1 ASCPSSKEPKIEAV
15 LGALRSRHSLGEAS
29 SCGTLSGRTELRRVV
44 VFPGA
49 AGRDARADDA
59 RASGAGLAIRVLDD
73 ARIRDR
79 RRGRIRDR
87 LVRARCRRA
96 AATGARLLGELS
108 RGDGDVRTMGIPC
121 GARGRLLADPV
132 QGFHDRRGRAALHA
146 ARVRRRVVHRPGRAV
161 LPRRRA
167 PDLGRPGHGAQAEAA
182 HRYPRVDH
190 GRLYRRR
197 ARDLRVAMRAAP
209 IALMVLMIAGCAGS
223 SGSLVEY
230 APRVHVVQPG
240 ETLFGIAW
248 HYGLDH
254 RDLARWN
261 GLDDP
266 DFIRVGQRLRLTPA
280 SGTGAVAANA
290 SQGRG
295 GANPSSTS
303 GAAARP
309 APAPLPSSPPPEW
322 RWPTSGPIV
331 SRFGT
336 GGDGVTTGIA
346 VGGRE
351 GQPIEAAAS
360 GRVVYAGSGLIG
372 YGQLVIIRHN
382 DTNLSAYGYNSR
394 LLVEQG
400 QSVARG
406 KR

>member
-1 ASCPSSKEPKIEAV
+1 
-15 LGALRSRHSLGEAS
+15 
-29 SCGTLSGRTELRRVV
+29 
-44 VFPGA
+44 
-49 AGRDARADDA
+49 
-59 RASGAGLAIRVLDD
+59 
-73 ARIRDR
+73 
-79 RRGRIRDR
+79 
-87 LVRARCRRA
+87 
-96 AATGARLLGELS
+96 
-108 RGDGDVRTMGIPC
+108 
-121 GARGRLLADPV
+121 
-132 QGFHDRRGRAALHA
+132 
-146 ARVRRRVVHRPGRAV
+146 
-161 LPRRRA
+161 
-167 PDLGRPGHGAQAEAA
+167 
-182 HRYPRVDH
+182 
-190 GRLYRRR
+190 
-197 ARDLRVAMRAAP
+197 

-248 HYGLDH
+248 RYGLDH

-331 SRFGT
+331 SRFGA

-346 VGGRE
+346 IGGRE
-351 GQPIEAAAS
+351 GQPIEAAAA

-382 DTNLSAYGYNSR
+382 DTYLSAYGYNSR

-400 QSVARG
+400 QSGARG
-406 KR
+406 QRIAEWGHGPRLRPRLLIENRRNAVPNDPLQSLSGR